1 MFGKYNYERA
11 NQLHDAREYDKAIPK
26 YIKAI
31 ESGDLDADEIYF
43 SFVFLASCC
52 TGQGDY
58 NSAIVNL
65 DKALEWDAEYYL
77 AYYEYGRLYWC
88 QDEYDSALPYLEKAI
103 NRDSSDYLC
112 WNVYGQCLIG
122 LERYEEAV
130 EAFSTALNLAT
141 YKDIDDAED
150 ELNKAKIFLAYQE
163 GSELFEEEEFESALE
178 KLNQALDVSS
188 DITDG
193 DEEILAEIHR
203 MKGNCLLALKFH
215 DEALKEFD
223 EASSLSTDAELQV
236 FLDLGHH
243 YFQNKEFEKADTC
256 FSEGL
261 KRCDEVESGIRGE
274 VKKQISI
281 LYSLSHAAKL
291 WVVDDDGYGALEIIE
306 SINPHNTEAIYGK
319 IVLKGEIL
327 YYLGRY
333 EEAIN
338 CLKGGI
344 DNDEYDITSYG
355 YSYIGCSYQKMGHY
369 ETALRYIEEGIKKG
383 TTDDSTVW
391 ISKGECHLHL
401 KQYDKA
407 LEAYRKALEFYE
419 DEIAEEY
426 TIPEIEEKIK
436 AVKHVQ
442 AQDETE
448 KEAKKRPTH
457 ITIQG
462 NNTAPINIGGILATD
477 DAIINRATIQKE
489 EEEVITAFCPQ
500 CGCKV
505 DAEDRFCRSCGG
517 KLR

>member
-11 NQLHDAREYDKAIPK
+11 NQLHDAGEYDKAIPK

-31 ESGDLDADEIYF
+31 ESGDLNADEIYF
-43 SFVFLASCC
+43 AFVFLASCC
-52 TGQGDY
+52 IGQGDY
-58 NSAIVNL
+58 NSAIINL
-65 DKALEWDAEYYL
+65 DKALEWDDEYYQT
-77 AYYEYGRLYWC
+77 YYEYGRVYWS
-88 QDEYDSALPYLEKAI
+88 QDEYDSAIPYFEKAI
-103 NRDSSDYLC
+103 ERDSSDYLS
-112 WNVYGQCLIG
+112 WKLYGLSLIG
-122 LERYEEAV
+122 LERYDESIDAL
-130 EAFSTALNLAT
+130 STALNLAT
-141 YKDIDDAED
+141 YEDTDEVEDA
-150 ELNKAKIFLAYQE
+150 LNRAKVCLAYQE
-163 GSELFEEEEFESALE
+163 GEKYFEEKNFESALE
-178 KLNQALDVSS
+178 MFNQALDLNDEVI
-188 DITDG
+188 DE
-193 DEEILAEIHR
+193 DEEKLAEIHR

-223 EASSLSTDAELQV
+223 EATSLSIDAELQV
-236 FLDLGHH
+236 FIDLGN
-243 YFQNKEFEKADTC
+243 YYIDNKDFENADLC

-261 KRCDEVESGIRGE
+261 KRCDEVDSGIRGE

-333 EEAIN
+333 EEAIS

-369 ETALRYIEEGIKKG
+369 ETALRYIEEGIQKG
-383 TTDDSTVW
+383 TTEDSTVW
-391 ISKGECHLHL
+391 VSKGECHLHL
-401 KQYDKA
+401 KQYGKA

-419 DEIAEEY
+419 DEKSEEY

-436 AVKHVQ
+436 AAKQIQ
-442 AQDETE
+442 AREEAE

-462 NNTAPINIGGILATD
+462 NNAAPINIGGILATD